1 MFDLEHDNVKHAH
14 NFLHPCSIGIFLFLI
29 KDVTNPSPRLL
40 LANPREYLAR
50 VKRNAGAA
58 QLMMFLLHV
67 GIPVLSWQRMVRGAD
82 TAKIPKIRAYAW
94 HLVRQ
99 QPPRTHAPPARR
111 GTARL
116 PHTARTPRSTA
127 CGAGTLRWDS
137 LLRTP
142 ACAAA
147 AIATCVCAVCTVPLA
162 EPSHQNGVHW
172 SHCHGRVVLQP
183 PCRAAGC
190 ARNEHRQRLR
200 SLWRRY
206 RAGSCRGVEEQ
217 VSPDDTHTCTSNPHS

>member
-127 CGAGTLRWDS
+127 CGAGTPVVPAMGLPIAYPHLRRGS
-137 LLRTP
+137 HRHVCLR
-142 ACAAA
+142 
-147 AIATCVCAVCTVPLA
+147 CVH
-162 EPSHQNGVHW
+162 S
-172 SHCHGRVVLQP
+172 S
-183 PCRAAGC
+183 
-190 ARNEHRQRLR
+190 AR
-200 SLWRRY
+200 
-206 RAGSCRGVEEQ
+206 
-217 VSPDDTHTCTSNPHS
+217 